1 MSEMI
6 DALRLMTR
14 GAYSLQMLR
23 IQAGLRLC
31 ANFRDKLKED
41 IDEDE
46 NDDSDELSEKAQKII
61 DVLKAD
67 YRRLTEGVAR
77 NPPYRGVKA
86 LAPA

>member
-14 GAYSLQMLR
+14 GAYAIQHLR

-31 ANFRDKLKED
+31 ANFRDKLKESA
-41 IDEDE
+41 IPDEDAE
-46 NDDSDELSEKAQKII
+46 EGELSEKAQKII

-67 YRRLTEGVAR
+67 YEVREMAARKRESKRCCRVAR
-77 NPPYRGVKA
+77 
-86 LAPA
+86 